1 MSEYALTCENLHAPF
16 SPSPFFDRPYTFNC
30 QLETAKS
37 LVNFR
42 PNRTLIALHF
52 WVQCIRLKYEN
63 HHARYEET
71 FLLVP
76 PKSSRKSAKTRTA
89 SPKSSTSPKAPRITY
104 ATLKITPK
112 DDEAYDKAVALV
124 RNKLGSHFTMYL
136 NGEHWVS
143 TGEAMP
149 HPSPIDTQI
158 IVSYF
163 PRGTRDDAKSA
174 ISAAR
179 DAYPAWSAM
188 PYKDRIAILR
198 KAANL
203 IIEWRYELSA
213 WMAFEVGKN
222 RAESL
227 AEVNESAE
235 LIRYYCDQMEAN
247 KGFVKPL
254 ESPGPKQK
262 TVSVLRPYGV
272 WAVIAPWNF
281 PLALA
286 TGMTAGALVAG
297 NTVVFKPSS
306 ESPVLGHELC
316 TALVKAGIPRGA
328 FNFVTGPGGTVGAE
342 LQENSGV
349 DGLVFTGSKEVGL
362 NVYHGFA
369 KTYPK
374 PVITEMGGK
383 NPAIVT
389 ATADLDQAAEGV
401 VRAAFGFGGQKCSA
415 CSRVYVDDRVK
426 NRFLELLKG
435 YTEKLVKLG
444 DPTQKETFL
453 GSVINKAALETYLR
467 AAEEAKRDGGRFVH
481 GGRALTNVQFA
492 NGYFA
497 EPAIVDDLPVNHRFF
512 KDELFVPFLVVAG
525 VESFEEA
532 MKLANDS
539 EYGLCAG
546 IYTKD
551 EKEMQTFFSNIQ
563 AGVTYANRRAG
574 ATTGAWP
581 GINSFGGWKG
591 SGSTGK
597 SGLGPYY
604 VQQFMREQS
613 RWIVG

>member
-1 MSEYALTCENLHAPF
+1 MKVRVRRS
-16 SPSPFFDRPYTFNC
+16 
-30 QLETAKS
+30 K
-37 LVNFR
+37 V
-42 PNRTLIALHF
+42 
-52 WVQCIRLKYEN
+52 
-63 HHARYEET
+63 
-71 FLLVP
+71 
-76 PKSSRKSAKTRTA
+76 
-89 SPKSSTSPKAPRITY
+89 KAESKIPRVTY
-104 ATLKITPK
+104 ASLKITAN
-112 DDEAYDKAVALV
+112 DDQAYDKAVALV
-124 RNKLGSHFTMYL
+124 RNKLGSRFTMYI
-136 NGEHWVS
+136 NGEEWAS
-143 TGEAMP
+143 TGEEMS
-149 HPSPIDTQI
+149 HPSPVDTR
-158 IVSYF
+158 IVVGYF
-163 PRGTRDDAKSA
+163 PRGSRGDAKSA

-179 DAYPAWSAM
+179 DAFPNWSAI
-188 PYKDRIAILR
+188 PHENRLRILR
-198 KAANL
+198 KAADL
-203 IIEWRYELSA
+203 IIDRRYELSA

-247 KGFVKPL
+247 KGFLRPL
-254 ESPGPKQK
+254 ESPGANQE
-262 TVSVLRPYGV
+262 TYSILRPYGV

-281 PLALA
+281 PLSLA
-286 TGMTAGALVAG
+286 TGMAAGALVAG

-316 TALVKAGIPRGA
+316 RALIDAGVLRGV
-328 FNFVTGPGGTVGAE
+328 FNFLTGPGATVGAE
-342 LQENSGV
+342 LQENPGV
-349 DGLVFTGSKEVGL
+349 DGLVFTGSKEVGM

-369 KTYPK
+369 KNYPK

-401 VRAAFGFGGQKCSA
+401 MRAAFGFGGQKCSA
-415 CSRVYVDDRVK
+415 CSRVYVDHDVK
-426 NRFLELLKG
+426 DKFLDLLVDWTQKI
-435 YTEKLVKLG
+435 VKIG
-444 DPTQKETFL
+444 EPSRKETFL
-453 GSVINKAALETYLR
+453 GSVINKSAVETYLR
-467 AAEEAKRDGGRFVH
+467 AVEEAKRDGGRFVY
-481 GGRALTNVQFA
+481 GGKALSNGEFEH
-492 NGYFA
+492 GYFV
-497 EPAIVDDLPVNHRFF
+497 EPAIVDNLPVTHRLFR
-512 KDELFVPFLVVAG
+512 DELFVPFLVVAG

-551 EKEMQTFFSNIQ
+551 RKELQIFFDQIQ

-581 GINSFGGWKG
+581 GVNSFGGWKG

-613 RWIVG
+613 RWIVK